1 MITLVRDEP
10 GNVLAGKYELLH
22 KAGTGGMA
30 VVWKARTLG
39 AAGFSRPVAVKRIIP
54 HLATSSE
61 FVAMFVEESR
71 VVSELQHPGIA
82 QIHDFGAD
90 EAGHH
95 FLVLEWIEGV
105 DLQELVD
112 AFVREQ
118 QPTPWTV
125 VAEIGVQMLNA
136 LAAAHERRDG
146 SGAVA
151 PIVHRDVTPHNVRLG
166 ALGYVKLT
174 DFGIARAAD
183 RATMTRPDAIKGKLS
198 YVSPEMLKGAQAS
211 VRTDLFGVGIVLWEA
226 LAGRRLFDAP
236 TDMQVMFMVHEAKV
250 PPLREVRPDVPE
262 ALTAVVHRA
271 LAKDPADRFESAH
284 HMSRALIDVLRA
296 APEPVDARR
305 LAELVQWAKASAPV
319 SPAKPAP
326 RGTEELAL
334 GDLEELDDG
343 E

>member
-10 GNVLAGKYELLH
+10 GTILAGKYELLR

-30 VVWKARTLG
+30 VVWEARTLG

-54 HLATSSE
+54 HLATSQE

-90 EAGHH
+90 AAGHH

-112 AFVREQ
+112 AFVGAA
-118 QPTPWTV
+118 QPTPWAVMT
-125 VAEIGVQMLNA
+125 EIAAQVLHA
-136 LAAAHERRDG
+136 LSAAHERRDAG
-146 SGAVA
+146 GQPA
-151 PIVHRDVTPHNVRLG
+151 PIFHRDVTPHNVRVG

-198 YVSPEMLKGAQAS
+198 YVAPEMLKGAPAS
-211 VRTDLFGVGIVLWEA
+211 VRTDLFAVGIVLWEA

-236 TDMQVMFMVHEAKV
+236 SDMQVMFMVHEARV
-250 PPLREVRPDVPE
+250 PELRELRPDVPE
-262 ALTAVVHRA
+262 ALAAVVRRA
-271 LAKDPADRFESAH
+271 LAKDAGARFESAH
-284 HMSRALIDVLRA
+284 EMARALIDVLRA
-296 APEPVDARR
+296 APEPVDVRTIAALVAWART
-305 LAELVQWAKASAPV
+305 AAP
-319 SPAKPAP
+319 AAP
-326 RGTEELAL
+326 GGRAGTTELAL
-334 GDLEELDDG
+334 DDLDVVE
-343 E
+343 